1 MNLSRGKQTNISKQ
15 LNYFPLLCPANSAPN
30 FTFPAYGSP
39 VSFLKHPSEETCFQ
53 MSPTLTLVLNFSS
66 MWTLTRQAYTPPPAS
81 GPPQLPPNMHSNP
94 ICSLHLSL
102 WPTFTLALD
111 QQCPSATAAGHHRS
125 VHTALQIFPWPVH
138 YTLSHLSLPLLTS
151 VTNCSQSDS

>member
-53 MSPTLTLVLNFSS
+53 MSPTLTLVLNFWS

-111 QQCPSATAAGHHRS
+111 QQCPSATCCRTPQVCPHSSADIPLACPLYS
-125 VHTALQIFPWPVH
+125 QPPVTAPSDV
-138 YTLSHLSLPLLTS
+138 SH
-151 VTNCSQSDS
+151 